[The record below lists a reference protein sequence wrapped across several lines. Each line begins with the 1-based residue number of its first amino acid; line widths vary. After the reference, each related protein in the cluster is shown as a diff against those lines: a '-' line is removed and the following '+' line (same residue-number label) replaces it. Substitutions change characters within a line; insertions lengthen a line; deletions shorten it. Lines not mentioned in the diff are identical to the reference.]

1 MALKKRSKIS
11 AEFSMSSLTDIIFL
25 LLIFFMLTSTLVK
38 IEAVDLPES
47 DSKTVAPVSIAVMI
61 YQTGV
66 YKIESL
72 EVEEAQLENVLS
84 NKYRESGANP
94 DFTVTIVAEKGTPF
108 EKVVRVMSSY
118 GCHTFDCFN
127 VTFHRAA
134 YFQQISRMRKDC

>member
-47 DSKTVAPVSIAVMI
+47 DSKTVAPVSVAVML
-61 YQTGV
+61 YQTGI
-66 YKIESL
+66 YKIESSEVAEGEL
-72 EVEEAQLENVLS
+72 EKELKKKYEETDEN
-84 NKYRESGANP
+84 A

-108 EKVVRVMSSY
+108 EKVVRVM
-118 GCHTFDCFN
+118 TLAEKMKVKVILATQPKKN
-127 VTFHRAA
+127 
-134 YFQQISRMRKDC
+134 

>member
-47 DSKTVAPVSIAVMI
+47 DSKTVAPVSVAVMLYPSGI
-61 YQTGV
+61 
-66 YKIESL
+66 YKIESA
-72 EVEEAQLENVLS
+72 EIEELQLENVLR
-84 NKYRESGANP
+84 NKYQESGAST

-108 EKVVRVMSSY
+108 ERVVRLMTLAEKMKVKAILA
-118 GCHTFDCFN
+118 T
-127 VTFHRAA
+127 
-134 YFQQISRMRKDC
+134 QPRKN

>member
-47 DSKTVAPVSIAVMI
+47 DSKTVAPVSVAVML

-66 YKIESL
+66 YKIESI
-72 EVEEAQLENVLS
+72 EVEEEQLENTLRR
-84 NKYRESGANP
+84 KYEEAGSKP
-94 DFTVTIVAEKGTPF
+94 EFTLTIVAEKGTPF
-108 EKVVRVMSSY
+108 ERVVRLMTLAEKMKVKAILATQPKKS
-118 GCHTFDCFN
+118 
-127 VTFHRAA
+127 
-134 YFQQISRMRKDC
+134 